1 MNFTITGEQI
11 LWLCGFI
18 VAVWGVIKVIKE
30 IKKPND
36 DLKTE
41 VARHTLLL
49 DEDNDRL
56 KAVEDSNKMILQC
69 LLVII
74 NHDLTGN
81 GVDRMKEVRDE
92 LQEFIINR

>member
-1 MNFTITGEQI
+1 MSFTITGEQI

-18 VAVWGVIKVIKE
+18 VAIWGVVKIIIE
-30 IKKPND
+30 LRKPST
-36 DLKTE
+36 DLKKE
-41 VARHTLLL
+41 VAHHTQML
-49 DEDNDRL
+49 DEDNTRL

-81 GVDRMKEVRDE
+81 GIDRMKEVRDE
-92 LQEFIINR
+92 LQEFIINK